1 VVLVHGWNSYPG
13 VWSKL
18 VARLEEKS
26 IPAWNFDH
34 STLRGASV
42 TDIAIS
48 LQTYIREMRKKTGW
62 DKNIDL
68 VCHSMGTFAA
78 RYFVEVVDGKN
89 WGEKV
94 RQVIGIGPPNNG
106 SALAELFNSP
116 IHGPE
121 IMESLAGRFVSRD
134 FTPAGDTIVQE
145 CRPGSRILKRLR
157 KAGMRPD
164 ILYRVIIATN
174 KKGNP
179 ALFPPLQGKTW
190 EMSADGKW
198 KTTYDGDGII
208 TRAEAN
214 LPGAGMD
221 IVPVDAASLEI
232 RPYDYCHIRLP
243 RNAEVIDRIMEYL
256 LDPDTQPQGFCE

>member
-1 VVLVHGWNSYPG
+1 MVLVHGWNSYPG

-48 LQTYIREMRKKTGW
+48 LQIYIREMRKKTGW

-89 WGEKV
+89 RGEKV

-116 IHGPE
+116 INGPE
-121 IMESLAGRFVSRD
+121 ILESLAGQFVSRS
-134 FTPAGDTIVQE
+134 FNPSGDTIVQE
-145 CRPGSRILKRLR
+145 CRPGSRRELARR
-157 KAGMRPD
+157 HPEDGRRGRRHYA
-164 ILYRVIIATN
+164 
-174 KKGNP
+174 
-179 ALFPPLQGKTW
+179 KTW
-190 EMSADGKW
+190 EMSADGTW

-221 IVPVDAASLEI
+221 IVPVDAASLEL

-243 RNAEVIDRIMEYL
+243 RNAEVIDRIVEYL
-256 LDPDTQPQGFCE
+256 IDPETQPQGFCE